1 MKRYVQCLPGSQPCG
16 CRGDG
21 ARVMMML
28 RPTRLTAENGAA
40 AQVSKA
46 GALALPLPVDAFGT
60 QIPRQRHKSCSA
72 SQADT
77 ASVSAAVSAN

>member
-1 MKRYVQCLPGSQPCG
+1 
-16 CRGDG
+16 
-21 ARVMMML
+21 MMML

-60 QIPRQRHKSCSA
+60 QIPPPA
-72 SQADT
+72 SQILLREP
-77 ASVSAAVSAN
+77 S